1 MPLFALT
8 VLNTQEAMLI
18 ISNLS
23 GKYQIIASLLFGAGL
38 RINEALRLRIK
49 DIDFHMLL
57 VLNLVMLAARLIWH
71 TEVFKILIENQV
83 STLSLRVDAQPKAN

>member
-1 MPLFALT
+1 
-8 VLNTQEAMLI
+8 MLI

-49 DIDFHMLL
+49 DIDFH
-57 VLNLVMLAARLIWH
+57 NKSIF
-71 TEVFKILIENQV
+71 VFRGKGNKDRY
-83 STLSLRVDAQPKAN
+83 TL